1 MSPEELAR
9 IVPLRSEY
17 DQFSVRIEELERR
30 VAELS
35 ERVPEDRAT
44 IVMFS
49 GDLDKVLAGFLIAAG
64 AATAGL
70 ETSIFFTFWGLSA
83 LKKAEARAAGTRNIK
98 EKMFAMMTPSGSAA
112 LGVSRMN
119 FMGIGAS
126 MMRSMMKDKGIASLE
141 ELMDVA
147 RELGVRFIACTMTM
161 DIMAV
166 SKEELV
172 DGLEYGGVATYMAD
186 AARSRVTLFI

>member
-9 IVPLRSEY
+9 IVPLKTGSDRLAAR
-17 DQFSVRIEELERR
+17 VEELERQ

-35 ERVPEDRAT
+35 ERMPEDRAT
-44 IVMFS
+44 IVMFG
-49 GDLDKVLAGFLIAAG
+49 GDLDRVLAGFIIATG
-64 AATAGL
+64 AAAAGL

-83 LKKAEARAAGTRNIK
+83 LKKTEARAAGQKNIK
-98 EKMFAMMTPSGSAA
+98 ERLFAMMTPSGSTG

-126 MMRSMMKDKGIASLE
+126 MMRSMMKDKGVASLE

-166 SKEELV
+166 TKEELV
-172 DGLEYGGVATYMAD
+172 DGLEFGGVATYMAD
-186 AARSRVTLFI
+186 AARSKVTLFI

>member
-9 IVPLRSEY
+9 IVPLKTGSDRLAAR
-17 DQFSVRIEELERR
+17 VEELERQ

-35 ERVPEDRAT
+35 ERMPEDRAT
-44 IVMFS
+44 IVMFG
-49 GDLDKVLAGFLIAAG
+49 GDLDRVLAGFIIATG
-64 AATAGL
+64 AAAAGL

-83 LKKAEARAAGTRNIK
+83 LKKTEARAAGQKNIK
-98 EKMFAMMTPSGSAA
+98 ERLFAMMTPSGSTG

-126 MMRSMMKDKGIASLE
+126 MMRSMMKDKGVASLE

-166 SKEELV
+166 AKEELV
-172 DGLEYGGVATYMAD
+172 DGLEFGGVATYMAD
-186 AARSRVTLFI
+186 AARSKVTLFI

>member
-17 DQFSVRIEELERR
+17 DQFSARIEELERQ
-30 VAELS
+30 VADLS
-35 ERVPEDRAT
+35 GRVPEDRAT
-44 IVMFS
+44 IVMFG
-49 GDLDKVLAGFLIAAG
+49 GDLDKVLAGFIIAAG

-83 LKKAEARAAGTRNIK
+83 LKKKEAQAAGRKDIK
-98 EKMFAMMTPSGSAA
+98 ERLFAMMTPSGSTA

-126 MMRSMMKDKGIASLE
+126 MMRSMMKDKGVASLE
-141 ELMDVA
+141 ELMDVT

-166 SKEELV
+166 SKEELI

>member
-9 IVPLRSEY
+9 IVPLKTGSDRLAAR
-17 DQFSVRIEELERR
+17 VEELERQ

-35 ERVPEDRAT
+35 ERMPEDRAT
-44 IVMFS
+44 IVMFG
-49 GDLDKVLAGFLIAAG
+49 GDLDKVLAGFIIATG
-64 AATAGL
+64 AAAAGL

-83 LKKAEARAAGTRNIK
+83 LKKTEARAAGQKNIK
-98 EKMFAMMTPSGSAA
+98 ERLFAMMTPSGSTG

-126 MMRSMMKDKGIASLE
+126 MMRSMMKDKGVASLE

-166 SKEELV
+166 AKEELV
-172 DGLEYGGVATYMAD
+172 DGLEFGGVATYMAD
-186 AARSRVTLFI
+186 AARSKVTLFI